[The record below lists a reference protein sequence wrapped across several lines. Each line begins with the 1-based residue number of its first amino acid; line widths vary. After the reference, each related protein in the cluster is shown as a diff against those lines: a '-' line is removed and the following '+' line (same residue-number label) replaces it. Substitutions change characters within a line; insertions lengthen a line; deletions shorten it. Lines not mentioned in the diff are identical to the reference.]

1 MKTFQLGPTAY
12 GAQHLASGCLKRKL
26 HIQCIY
32 ESNLQN
38 KFFNDLAWPI
48 QNEEF
53 IIFYSLTFVFFLSF
67 FFSWILVF
75 HSDDF

>member
-12 GAQHLASGCLKRKL
+12 GARHLASGCLKRKL

-38 KFFNDLAWPI
+38 KIFNDLAH
-48 QNEEF
+48 
-53 IIFYSLTFVFFLSF
+53 TK
-67 FFSWILVF
+67 
-75 HSDDF
+75 

>member
-12 GAQHLASGCLKRKL
+12 GARHLASRCLKRKL

-53 IIFYSLTFVFFLSF
+53 IIFYSYICILSF
-67 FFSWILVF
+67 FLFSWILVF
-75 HSDDF
+75 YSDDF